1 MEHSKDVVQRS
12 VTGGISRR
20 GFQSREEALY
30 TCPTCGP
37 VEPYHVRLTGRYLRQ
52 PCQCQIV
59 EQQRRHKAE
68 LRLARLRDLA
78 RITYDWLGDGR
89 DDLPLVE
96 RTFENFKPVWWAM
109 RCDPP
114 QEVNMREAYETARAF
129 CLDMEGCTLI
139 LHGPCGTGKTHLLAA
154 ICNELRLQNKLSRF
168 CMAPNLHK
176 AIQECYQ
183 KGNDPGPIFRNAIK
197 TPLLVIDDVG
207 ASKWT
212 ETREETYE
220 MIIEARTKHGLPI
233 ALSTNHL
240 DKLADFVGERACSRL
255 SIGQIAVEMTGKDFR
270 MEM

>member
-1 MEHSKDVVQRS
+1 MEHNKDILPRAVI
-12 VTGGISRR
+12 GGISHR
-20 GFQSREEALY
+20 GFQTREEALY
-30 TCPTCGP
+30 TCPTCGE
-37 VEPYHVRLTGRYLRQ
+37 VEPYHVKLTGRFLRQ
-52 PCQCQIV
+52 PCRCQLA
-59 EQQRRHKAE
+59 EQERRHQAE

-78 RITYDWLGDGR
+78 RFTYDWLGDSR

-96 RTFENFKPVWWAM
+96 KTFENFQVYRQPT
-109 RCDPP
+109 
-114 QEVNMREAYETARAF
+114 AYALARDF
-129 CLDMEGCTLI
+129 CMDMEGHILV

-154 ICNELRLQNKLSRF
+154 ICNELRLQNKLCRF

-176 AIQECYQ
+176 AIQECYRLDQ
-183 KGNDPGPIFRNAIK
+183 DTGPIFRNAIK

-240 DKLADFVGERACSRL
+240 DKLSNFVGERACSRL
-255 SIGQIAVEMTGKDFR
+255 SIGQIAVEMSGADFR

>member
-1 MEHSKDVVQRS
+1 MMEHNREILPRAVS
-12 VTGGISRR
+12 GGISRR
-20 GFQSREEALY
+20 GTETREEALY

-52 PCQCQIV
+52 PCACQIA
-59 EQQRRHKAE
+59 EQQRRYAAE
-68 LRLARLRDLA
+68 LKLARLRDLA
-78 RITYDWLGDGR
+78 RFSYDWLGDGR

-96 RTFENFKPVWWAM
+96 KTFENF
-109 RCDPP
+109 
-114 QEVNMREAYETARAF
+114 QEYRQPEAYALARAF
-129 CLDMEGCTLI
+129 CENMEGRTLV

-176 AIQECYQ
+176 AIQECYRLD
-183 KGNDPGPIFRNAIK
+183 KDTGPIFRNAIK
-197 TPLLVIDDVG
+197 TPLLLIDDVG

-240 DKLADFVGERACSRL
+240 DKLAEFVGERACSRL
-255 SIGQIAVEMTGKDFR
+255 SIGQIAVEMTGADFR